1 MAKRVTVKSAS
12 GSSCEPQAISRM
24 LGVLK
29 YQATKGKGTKQE
41 EAESALTTYK
51 GLPDTESRRLFL
63 SAYEKEGSGKNGFK
77 FAMKFAQTLETCNK
91 SETAMTEDMLTRP
104 VAMMHVVAVML
115 LLYTIAHEFHDAV
128 MLLLYTPAQE
138 CLEQTVYCWVDDV
151 VVALLPRNANV
162 CSTHSDSLQAT
173 NPADS
178 WNELV

>member
-77 FAMKFAQTLETCNK
+77 FAMKFSQTLETCNK
-91 SETAMTEDMLTRP
+91 SEAAMTEDMLTRP
-104 VAMMHVVAVML
+104 VAMMHV
-115 LLYTIAHEFHDAV
+115 FAV

-138 CLEQTVYCWVDDV
+138 CLEQTVYCCVDDV
-151 VVALLPRNANV
+151 VLALLPRSANV
-162 CSTHSDSLQAT
+162 CSTHNDSLQAT